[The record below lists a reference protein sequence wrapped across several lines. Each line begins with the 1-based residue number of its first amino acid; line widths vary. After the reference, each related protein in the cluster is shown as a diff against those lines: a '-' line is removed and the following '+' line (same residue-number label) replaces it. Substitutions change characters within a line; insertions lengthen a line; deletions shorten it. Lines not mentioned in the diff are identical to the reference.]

1 MGSNSIV
8 LDDQQQAAVDVREN
22 VVVSAGAGS
31 GKTRVLTERYM
42 DMLRSGVD
50 VSQILTLTFTRK
62 AAAEMF
68 QRIYR
73 RLSEITEPREPSGAG
88 GVSTDRPDVGQ
99 RLRDQLQ
106 RFDESQ
112 ISTLDSFCAGIL
124 RDSTT
129 RFGLPPQIQSDDM
142 QLQREAEQLALQ
154 FLTRHGDD
162 SVVGAFARQLGISRT
177 LSDLLVPLAT
187 RHFRL
192 SAPIDFG
199 QLLERQLQWLADRQ
213 TEVEREIA
221 AAVDALNAAAPEK
234 GNAAEVCAAVNRA
247 ADDFTALATVLETVD
262 RRRLPRGDQGVE
274 FKEWINT
281 LLAKK
286 SSKRSGLL
294 PRWIALR
301 DTAARTDEMGHLY
314 EVLAPFQE
322 EVLAQRRRRGILSH
336 QEVMELAVQ
345 ALRDDLEL
353 RQAYKER
360 FRYIMI
366 DEFQDNNAVQRDL
379 LFLLAEA
386 QSNAVDR
393 VPRAD
398 ELERDKLF
406 FVGDQKQSIYRFR
419 GADVAVFR
427 RLSRDIDGLLTLDTN
442 YRSEPLLIQFFN
454 ALFPRV
460 FGVPEYDWDAEFE
473 PLLHRSADSH
483 REPGITVAWVTE
495 PSEEDAHVPTE
506 PGDEPADLAYSEAG
520 WIAAE
525 IRRLT
530 VTEGRYSPGQ
540 IAILYRTSGNQQKL
554 ERMLRR
560 EGIPYRTQAVR
571 SLFTEAPAADLYALL
586 QLCFYPAD
594 RTALAALM
602 RSPLVMLSDSA
613 VAQILTAELS
623 AEDLLSAAG
632 SAAAHG
638 PVPASEAPEAVPPA
652 DAPPAAV
659 EAPLRG
665 LGPQDATKLEGAGEL
680 YRRVVEQVD
689 RTPLYEIVRGIWE
702 DEGYRYALLH
712 RSSDHPYLEH
722 LAYLNALALR
732 YSDRPAI
739 EFVDYL
745 RDQLGETEKVDELE
759 LPGGDDAVQLMT
771 IHKSKGLE
779 FPVVFV
785 SGMGGGVGNHQQILR
800 QDSNLG
806 LTVRLPDRE
815 PHGGGV
821 NVFEEHARQEEELQ
835 ELAELRRIMY
845 VAMTRA
851 EERLYLTASVRR
863 RNSSRPMLDLFC
875 DAAGFD
881 PLEGVI
887 ASDLEPLVTL
897 QRMPVLTERDLRE
910 HAVPQTV
917 RRTHTDAVAVAEHTA
932 TAEFPADRSEITPTE
947 INHLFREIENTG
959 SPHQR
964 EFDFSAEDPHSESG
978 DASLLGT
985 LTHALLERAVP
996 AAAAGEAGAA
1006 GAAGATGAAAATDAE
1021 GAAAPTASIGGAG
1034 NSQDLA
1040 VTREE
1045 WLSFPP
1051 WAESAVGAHSA
1062 DTVREPVLTESWDL
1076 AQRFLQSDFFRS
1088 LLSELTTRD
1097 STATVTIN
1105 TELPFVLVP
1114 EEIDLSIVGSMDLV
1128 VETTDTVWVVDYKTD
1143 HDLNPEH
1150 YGGQM
1155 SVYRAAAERIF
1166 RKAVELRLFGLRRGI
1181 AHPVSDRYTDV
1192 LRYLQLPQY
1201 RSGGVGSHGES

>member
-1 MGSNSIV
+1 MGSNTIV

-73 RLSEITEPREPSGAG
+73 RLSEITDSGAI
-88 GVSTDRPDVGQ
+88 TDPGEMGAARDTTAIGDVRDLGEPAGTAVGTDIAEH
-99 RLRDQLQ
+99 LRDQLQ
-106 RFDESQ
+106 RFDEAQ

-162 SVVGAFARQLGISRT
+162 SVVGAFARQLGITRT
-177 LSDLLVPLAT
+177 LSELLVPLAT

-192 SAPIDFG
+192 SAPIDFD
-199 QLLERQLQWLADRQ
+199 QLLERQLQWLANRRA
-213 TEVEREIA
+213 EVEREIA

-234 GNAAEVCAAVNRA
+234 GNAAEVCAAVNGA
-247 ADDFTALATVLETVD
+247 ADDFSALATVLETID
-262 RRRLPRGDQGVE
+262 RRRLPRGDEATE

-314 EVLAPFQE
+314 GVLAPFQQ
-322 EVLAQRRRRGILSH
+322 EVLAQRRRRGLLSH

-379 LFLLAEA
+379 LFLLSEA
-386 QSNAVDR
+386 RSSAVDR
-393 VPRAD
+393 VPRAE

-442 YRSEPLLIQFFN
+442 YRSEPVLIQFFN

-460 FGVPEYDWDAEFE
+460 FGNPEYDWDAEFE
-473 PLLHRSADSH
+473 PLLHRVVDAH
-483 REPGITVAWVTE
+483 RDPGITVAWVTE
-495 PSEEDAHVPTE
+495 PSEEDSRLPAE

-520 WIAAE
+520 WIAGE

-560 EGIPYRTQAVR
+560 EGIAYRTQAVR

-594 RTALAALM
+594 RAALAAFL

-613 VAQILTAELS
+613 VAQILAGELS
-623 AEDLLSAAG
+623 AEDLLG
-632 SAAAHG
+632 
-638 PVPASEAPEAVPPA
+638 A
-652 DAPPAAV
+652 DALPA
-659 EAPLRG
+659 PW
-665 LGPQDATKLEGAGEL
+665 LGPQDATKLERAGEL
-680 YRRVVEQVD
+680 YRHVRQQVD

-745 RDQLGETEKVDELE
+745 RDQLGETEKIDELE

-806 LTVRLPDRE
+806 LTVRLPDRD

-863 RNSSRPMLDLFC
+863 RKSPRPMLDLFC
-875 DAAGFD
+875 GAAGFD
-881 PLEGVI
+881 PLEGTI
-887 ASDLEPLVTL
+887 AADLEPLVTL

-910 HAVPQTV
+910 HAVPQTA
-917 RRTHTDAVAVAEHTA
+917 RRTHTDARAVAEHTA
-932 TAEFPADRSEITPTE
+932 TAEFPAERSEITPTD
-947 INHLFREIENTG
+947 INVMLRENEKTS
-959 SPHQR
+959 SPNQR
-964 EFDFSAEDPHSESG
+964 EFDFAAKDPSSESG

-996 AAAAGEAGAA
+996 AAAAGAAAA
-1006 GAAGATGAAAATDAE
+1006 GPARAAGAAAAT
-1021 GAAAPTASIGGAG
+1021 GPAAAPTATRDGAG
-1034 NSQDLA
+1034 RSQDPA

-1045 WLSFPP
+1045 WLSFPS
-1051 WAESAVGAHSA
+1051 WAERAVGPHSA
-1062 DTVREPVLTESWDL
+1062 DAVREPVLSESWDL
-1076 AQRFLQSDFFRS
+1076 AQRFLQSEFFHS
-1088 LLSELTTRD
+1088 LLAELTTP
-1097 STATVTIN
+1097 TAGATGTID
-1105 TELPFVLVP
+1105 TELAFVLVP
-1114 EEIDLSIVGSMDLV
+1114 EEVGLAISGSMDLV
-1128 VETTDTVWVVDYKTD
+1128 VETVDTVWVVDYKTD
-1143 HDLNPEH
+1143 HDLIPEH
-1150 YGGQM
+1150 YAGQM

-1166 RKAVELRLFGLRRGI
+1166 RKPVELRLFGLRQGI
-1181 AHPVSDRYTDV
+1181 AHTVSDRYADI

-1201 RSGGVGSHGES
+1201 RSGGVGSHRES